1 MKGRLYNS
9 LTSLVLVLTLLSRLT
24 ISLTCQQLI
33 AVSKN
38 SAILGSW
45 NTSVMNQTFSFI
57 LLFLFVPITAFP
69 FCLYPAAFISSTKSC
84 APAAQHSWASAHGRL
99 SSCPA
104 ILWLHPS
111 LLDDLCHLEDSR
123 EELLQKPWNATLR
136 INFKAAFNC
145 KQSATDFKC
154 DFVAAAAA
162 SHISTSGMC
171 SSVCISERSSQK
183 DQQLSITSII
193 HHCFYVNMVWP
204 LAHTDPK
211 LFLLLFTSY
220 LTAEL
225 RDRVGVKSL
234 VINYESLCLH
244 IEQICLKV
252 SS

>member
-9 LTSLVLVLTLLSRLT
+9 LTSLVLVLTFLARLI

-111 LLDDLCHLEDSR
+111 PLEDRCHLADSR
-123 EELLQKPWNATLR
+123 EELLQ
-136 INFKAAFNC
+136 
-145 KQSATDFKC
+145 
-154 DFVAAAAA
+154 
-162 SHISTSGMC
+162 SHGMQLWGSTSRQH
-171 SSVCISERSSQK
+171 STASRVLLISNV
-183 DQQLSITSII
+183 I
-193 HHCFYVNMVWP
+193 
-204 LAHTDPK
+204 
-211 LFLLLFTSY
+211 LLLLLLLPIFQH
-220 LTAEL
+220 LECAVL
-225 RDRVGVKSL
+225 FASL
-234 VINYESLCLH
+234 KGAAKKTNNCRLLQSH
-244 IEQICLKV
+244 TTGFMWTWFGH
-252 SS
+252 